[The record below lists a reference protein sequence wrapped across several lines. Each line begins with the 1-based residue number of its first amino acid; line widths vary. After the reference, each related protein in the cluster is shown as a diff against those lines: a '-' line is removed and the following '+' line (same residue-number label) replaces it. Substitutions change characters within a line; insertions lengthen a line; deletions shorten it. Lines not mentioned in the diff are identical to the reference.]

1 MVQTHLHGD
10 DKLGA
15 CITVSR
21 NRLKSYGNTI
31 YMKSG
36 AQYEIELWNLKTT
49 RVLVNILIDG
59 TLISSNGIVLNPG
72 QRVYLERWIDT
83 PKKFKF
89 TTYEVENTTEA
100 KEAIQHNGL
109 IQVNFHDEQV
119 KNYYPSWNSNEP
131 YYQYMMSY
139 GGTTVNNLY
148 SITPTVPVNFN
159 LSTTTNSATSGLIVG
174 NFSNTSNNFSSLNI
188 NENNLKSSD
197 KGSLETGRSEAG
209 EKSDQKLD
217 STVGDFNVWTSKSLT
232 FQLLPESAKPVEAD
246 KIRSYCTECGTRV
259 RSSSWKFCPSCG
271 EKI

>member
-21 NRLKSYGNTI
+21 NRLKSYGSVI

-89 TTYEVENTTEA
+89 TTYEVENTSEV

-119 KNYYPSWNSNEP
+119 KNYFPSWNSNEP
-131 YYQYMMSY
+131 YYLYMMSY

-148 SITPTVPVNFN
+148 S
-159 LSTTTNSATSGLIVG
+159 TTTGSDRTLNLTSTNSNLVSGMTSDI
-174 NFSNTSNNFSSLNI
+174 FLN
-188 NENNLKSSD
+188 ETA

-209 EKSDQKLD
+209 ESSSQKLD
-217 STVGDFNVWTSKSLT
+217 STTGDFNTWTSKMLT

-259 RSSSWKFCPSCG
+259 RSSSWKFCPACG
-271 EKI
+271 EKL

>member
-1 MVQTHLHGD
+1 MVQTHQQGD

-21 NRLKSYGNTI
+21 NRLKSYGSVI

-36 AQYEIELWNLKTT
+36 AHYEIELWNLKTT
-49 RVLVNILIDG
+49 RVLANISIDG
-59 TLISSNGIVLNPG
+59 SLISSSGIVLNPG
-72 QRVYLERWIDT
+72 QRVYLERWIDA

-89 TTYEVENTTEA
+89 STYEVENTPQA

-109 IQVNFHDEQV
+109 VQVNFHDETV
-119 KNYYPSWNSNEP
+119 KNYFPSWNSNEP
-131 YYQYMMSY
+131 YYKYMMSY

-148 SITPTVPVNFN
+148 TTGTGSNSTFN
-159 LSTTTNSATSGLIVG
+159 LTTNPSSFNTTFNLTS
-174 NFSNTSNNFSSLNI
+174 SNSNLSSGITSDTFLN
-188 NENNLKSSD
+188 ETS

-209 EKSDQKLD
+209 ESSSQKLD
-217 STVGDFNVWTSKSLT
+217 STTGDFNVWTSKMLS

-259 RSSSWKFCPSCG
+259 RSSSWKFCPACG
-271 EKI
+271 EKL

>member
-1 MVQTHLHGD
+1 
-10 DKLGA
+10 
-15 CITVSR
+15 
-21 NRLKSYGNTI
+21 
-31 YMKSG
+31 MKSG

-89 TTYEVENTTEA
+89 TTYEVENTSEV

-119 KNYYPSWNSNEP
+119 KNYFPSWNSNEP

-148 SITPTVPVNFN
+148 STTTGSRLVGDRTLNLTFN
-159 LSTTTNSATSGLIVG
+159 LTSTNSNLVSGMTSDI
-174 NFSNTSNNFSSLNI
+174 FLN
-188 NENNLKSSD
+188 ETA

-209 EKSDQKLD
+209 ESSSQKLD
-217 STVGDFNVWTSKSLT
+217 STTGDFNTWTSKMLT

-259 RSSSWKFCPSCG
+259 RSSSWKFCPACG
-271 EKI
+271 EKL